1 MLFKLYSI
9 LVVYAHRRKPCFVA
23 YELFVIQRMVAA
35 KPARVF
41 RVPHQVYH
49 ANVLAH
55 DLRLKAVLLVS
66 LACLVQYLQ
75 ILLVEDYFH
84 IFSLLRQS

>member
-1 MLFKLYSI
+1 
-9 LVVYAHRRKPCFVA
+9 
-23 YELFVIQRMVAA
+23 MVTA
-35 KPARVF
+35 KPQRVF

-49 ANVLAH
+49 ADILAY
-55 DLRLKAVLLVS
+55 DLRLKAVLFVC
-66 LACLVQYLQ
+66 LAGFVQYLQ